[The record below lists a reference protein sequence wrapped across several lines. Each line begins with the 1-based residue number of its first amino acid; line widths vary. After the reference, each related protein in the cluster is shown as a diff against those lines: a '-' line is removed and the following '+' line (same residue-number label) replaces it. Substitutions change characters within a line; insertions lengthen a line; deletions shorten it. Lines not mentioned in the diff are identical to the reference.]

1 MVRMQ
6 TDVIV
11 ASARVV
17 CRDLAIRAD
26 RSLLTGFSWEHTPGG
41 IGWLVGT
48 NGSGKSSLLRVLA
61 GWQRASS
68 GEVEWA
74 GVASEVLHYFNPA
87 MSAGGDLRVAH
98 FVALIES
105 LVDAPADPRVAK
117 LFPETVP
124 GAKRFGQLSTG
135 EAKRILLWA
144 VLRSDR
150 GPLLLDEPYEHL
162 SRDAKTTL
170 TDVLQSRANHD
181 IVIVATNQDVPERST
196 DTLLTFEGDRIE
208 VTHAP

>member
-1 MVRMQ
+1 MQ
-6 TDVIV
+6 TVV
-11 ASARVV
+11 NAASARVA
-17 CRDLAIRAD
+17 CRELTIRSD
-26 RSLLTGFSWEHTPGG
+26 RSLLSGFTWEHTPGG

-61 GWQRASS
+61 GWQRATE
-68 GEVEWA
+68 GEVEWT
-74 GVASEVLHYFNPA
+74 GVPSGVLRFLNPA
-87 MSAGGDLRVAH
+87 MGAGGDLRVAH
-98 FVALIES
+98 FVELIES
-105 LVDAPADPRVAK
+105 LVDAPADPRVAA

-124 GAKRFGQLSTG
+124 GQKRFGQLSTG

-144 VLRSDR
+144 VLQSGG

-170 TDVLQSRANHD
+170 TEILQSRATQD
-181 IVIVATNQDVPERST
+181 IVIVATNQDVPERSI
-196 DTLLTFEGDRIE
+196 DTLLTFEGDRIQ